1 MDLQAYR
8 RSAETFLSDLTR
20 EEYRHFA
27 GLKDTYEIEP
37 LYERHAEL
45 FTRASVERL
54 RSLYDT
60 SSPGSDAR
68 RRLQMLLDFAVEGYI
83 GQSGKATEAELAQ
96 REATLT
102 LDLDDEQ
109 LGFRESSVIQAN
121 EPDAERRAVLE
132 RARLAVIAAE
142 LTDLHAELI
151 GCQHAAARDFGYDSY
166 RELCAG
172 CKGIDL
178 MGLADQVTD
187 FTEASGAGYVDAV
200 DGAAA
205 PIARATDSSA
215 CSAPM
220 SRGSCARP
228 ISMGSSPRIGSSNA
242 SSGRL
247 TGSGSPCD
255 PSPASVLDLEPRPN
269 KTPRAF
275 CAPVRVPDEV
285 YLVLSPI
292 GGHDDF
298 AVLFHEGGH
307 TEHYASVDPSLAF
320 EYRMLGDNAIT
331 ESFAFL
337 LEHLVENPLWLAQY
351 LGVADADAVAAH
363 GRAAR
368 TLYLR
373 RYCAKFSY
381 ELELHDQPPELPPLA
396 ARYSELLSDGAPD
409 RLVRRELPGRRRS
422 RFLLRPATCVPGRS
436 RPTCAAISSI
446 ASARAGSPPRRPARC
461 CGRCGPVVSGRRRT
475 SCSAS
480 SPGSTSICA
489 CCSTTSRSC
498 RRRQAK
504 TCSAAVRRAP
514 CRPPSAPTCD
524 SRDVA
529 RTHPHARS
537 SAGDSSFS
545 RRRDLP
551 GGQLVVAEDRKRRPE
566 VDGAPR
572 PVGAADDPL
581 DGLRLARPAGGR
593 PDLITTAT
601 KDLLDLR
608 PDVVALL
615 TAATDEL
622 GRERVRV
629 GVSDAAA
636 RGSVVHRLLDPL
648 AREHDEV
655 KSFED
660 PVAELLDHIREPI
673 APTRRH
679 RLFTGRA

>member
-1 MDLQAYR
+1 VDLEAYR

-37 LYERHAEL
+37 LYERHVEL

-54 RSLYDT
+54 RGLYDM
-60 SSPGSDAR
+60 SSPGSDTR

-102 LDLDDEQ
+102 LDLDNEQ

-166 RELCAG
+166 RELCAA

-187 FTEASGAGYVDAV
+187 FTEASGAGYADAV
-200 DGAAA
+200 DGPLRRSLGYGLERLQRAD
-205 PIARATDSSA
+205 IARFMR
-215 CSAPM
+215 APDLDGQFPGDRLVECFERTLDGLGIALR
-220 SRGSCARP
+220 SQ
-228 ISMGSSPRIGSSNA
+228 
-242 SSGRL
+242 SGV
-247 TGSGSPCD
+247 
-255 PSPASVLDLEPRPN
+255 VLDLEARPS

-275 CAPVRVPDEV
+275 CAPARVPDEV

-320 EYRMLGDNAIT
+320 EYRRLGDNAIT

-337 LEHLVENPLWLAQY
+337 LEHLVENPLWLAEH
-351 LGVADADAVAAH
+351 LDVTDADAVAAH

-381 ELELHDQPPELPPLA
+381 ELELHDQPPELPPLS
-396 ARYSELLSDGAPD
+396 ARYAELLSDGLRIDWSGESYLADVDPGFYSSCYLRAWALETHLRRHLVD
-409 RLVRRELPGRRRS
+409 RFGPRWFASAEAGA
-422 RFLLRPATCVPGRS
+422 LLRSLWAQGQ
-436 RPTCAAISSI
+436 
-446 ASARAGSPPRRPARC
+446 
-461 CGRCGPVVSGRRRT
+461 
-475 SCSAS
+475 
-480 SPGSTSICA
+480 
-489 CCSTTSRSC
+489 
-498 RRRQAK
+498 RQ
-504 TCSAAVRRAP
+504 T
-514 CRPPSAPTCD
+514 
-524 SRDVA
+524 
-529 RTHPHARS
+529 
-537 SAGDSSFS
+537 
-545 RRRDLP
+545 
-551 GGQLVVAEDRKRRPE
+551 
-566 VDGAPR
+566 
-572 PVGAADDPL
+572 
-581 DGLRLARPAGGR
+581 
-593 PDLITTAT
+593 PDELLGELTGEQ
-601 KDLLDLR
+601 LDLR
-608 PDVVALL
+608 V
-615 TAATDEL
+615 
-622 GRERVRV
+622 
-629 GVSDAAA
+629 
-636 RGSVVHRLLDPL
+636 LLDDL
-648 AREHDEV
+648 ALV
-655 KSFED
+655 
-660 PVAELLDHIREPI
+660 
-673 APTRRH
+673 
-679 RLFTGRA
+679 